1 MGCSANESLKEFYM
15 TNNSIQKST
24 LSSTIPW
31 VVGAVILIILPYF
44 FTGGGS
50 ITIMNQ
56 IGITIVLAMSYN
68 MLLGQGGML
77 SFGHAVYMGIGG
89 FVAVHVMN
97 LVENEYMWLPLPFL
111 PLVGGLVGLGFATI
125 IGSFSTRK
133 AGTVFAMISLGIG
146 ELIAACC
153 IIITVFFGGEEGI
166 SGDRTMAP
174 PTFGIEFI
182 SQKEVYF
189 LIAFWVL
196 LSTFCMYLFTQTPVG
211 KMANAVRDNPE
222 RAEFVGY
229 SMRWVRFVSFCAAG
243 FFAGV
248 AGALFAINY
257 EILTEQNLNLNMSFQ
272 VLLAT
277 YIGGVGFFLG
287 PIFGAILFTL
297 LQTVIGLQTDLWAL
311 YTGLVFILMVMFLP
325 AGLTGFFA
333 MHMIPIQ
340 LGRFGMLI
348 KPYLKIFLP
357 GLAFLIG
364 TIALIE
370 LINHVRHH
378 GEEQFMTLFWVEFD
392 TTSFIPWVLF
402 VLMTIVGFYISRI
415 FAKEVAEAWGDA
427 TFVEG
432 ERR

>member
-1 MGCSANESLKEFYM
+1 MVNG
-15 TNNSIQKST
+15 TNNTMSM
-24 LSSTIPW
+24 SSVLPW
-31 VVGAVILIILPYF
+31 IIAAIALIILPF
-44 FTGGGS
+44 VFTGGGS

-77 SFGHAVYMGIGG
+77 SFGHAVYMGLGG

-97 LVENEYMWLPLPFL
+97 IVEYQEIWLPLPFL

-196 LSTFCMYLFTQTPVG
+196 LSTFLMYLFTQTPVG

-248 AGALFAINY
+248 AGGLFAINF
-257 EILTEQNLNLNMSFQ
+257 EILTELNLNLNASFT

-287 PIFGAILFTL
+287 PIVGAILFTL
-297 LQTVIGLQTDLWAL
+297 LQTVIGLKTDLWAL
-311 YTGLVFILMVMFLP
+311 YTGVVFILTVMFLP
-325 AGLTGFFA
+325 AGITGFFA
-333 MHMIPIQ
+333 MHLVPWH
-340 LGRFGMLI
+340 LGRFGMLL
-348 KPYLKIFLP
+348 KPYAKIFLP
-357 GLAFLIG
+357 ALMFVIGAVGL
-364 TIALIE
+364 TE
-370 LINHVRHH
+370 LVNHSRHH
-378 GEEQFMTLFWVEFD
+378 GDEVLMTLFWVEFN
-392 TTSFIPWVLF
+392 TKSAVPYIVL
-402 VLMTIVGFYISRI
+402 VLLTAVGFWFSRL
-415 FAKEVAEAWGDA
+415 FAREVKEAWGDA

-432 ERR
+432 QGR

>member
-1 MGCSANESLKEFYM
+1 MACLVSGSLKGKIM
-15 TNNSIQKST
+15 NNLIQKNAMSA
-24 LSSTIPW
+24 SVPW
-31 VVGAVILIILPYF
+31 AVSAIILIILPF
-44 FTGGGS
+44 IFKGGGS

-97 LVENEYMWLPLPFL
+97 IVENESLWLPLPLL

-182 SQKEVYF
+182 TQKEVYF

-196 LSTFCMYLFTQTPVG
+196 ISVFCMYLFTQTPVG

-243 FFAGV
+243 FFAGI

-272 VLLAT
+272 VLLAA

-287 PIFGAILFTL
+287 PIVGAIMFTL

-311 YTGLVFILMVMFLP
+311 YTGIVFILIVMFMP
-325 AGLTGFFA
+325 AGLTGLFA
-333 MHMIPIQ
+333 MHLIPLQ
-340 LGRFGMLI
+340 LGRLGMLVR
-348 KPYLKIFLP
+348 PYAKIFIP
-357 GLAFLIG
+357 GLVFLIG

-370 LINHVRHH
+370 LINHARHH

-392 TTSFIPWVLF
+392 TTSIVPWALF
-402 VLMTIVGFYISRI
+402 ALMTVLGFYIARI
-415 FAKEVAEAWGDA
+415 FAKEVAEAWGEA

>member
-1 MGCSANESLKEFYM
+1 MANG
-15 TNNSIQKST
+15 TNNTMSM
-24 LSSTIPW
+24 SSVLPW
-31 VVGAVILIILPYF
+31 IIAAIALVILPF
-44 FTGGGS
+44 VFTGGGS

-77 SFGHAVYMGIGG
+77 SFGHAVYMGLGG

-97 LVENEYMWLPLPFL
+97 IVEYQEIWLPLPFL

-196 LSTFCMYLFTQTPVG
+196 VSTFLMYLFTQTPVG

-248 AGALFAINY
+248 AGGLFAINF
-257 EILTEQNLNLNMSFQ
+257 EILTELNLNLNASFT

-287 PIFGAILFTL
+287 PIVGAILFTL
-297 LQTVIGLQTDLWAL
+297 LQTVIGLKTDLWAL
-311 YTGLVFILMVMFLP
+311 YTGVVFILTVMFLP

-333 MHMIPIQ
+333 MHLVPWH
-340 LGRFGMLI
+340 LGRFGMLL
-348 KPYLKIFLP
+348 KPYAKIFLP
-357 GLAFLIG
+357 ALMFVIGAVGL
-364 TIALIE
+364 TE
-370 LINHVRHH
+370 LVNHSRHH
-378 GEEQFMTLFWVEFD
+378 GDEVLMTLFWVEFN
-392 TTSFIPWVLF
+392 TKSAVPYIVL
-402 VLMTIVGFYISRI
+402 VLLTAVGFWFSRL
-415 FAKEVAEAWGDA
+415 FAREVKEAWGDA

-432 ERR
+432 QGR

>member
-1 MGCSANESLKEFYM
+1 M

-174 PTFGIEFI
+174 PTFGL
-182 SQKEVYF
+182 S
-189 LIAFWVL
+189 LIH
-196 LSTFCMYLFTQTPVG
+196 
-211 KMANAVRDNPE
+211 
-222 RAEFVGY
+222 
-229 SMRWVRFVSFCAAG
+229 
-243 FFAGV
+243 
-248 AGALFAINY
+248 I
-257 EILTEQNLNLNMSFQ
+257 
-272 VLLAT
+272 
-277 YIGGVGFFLG
+277 
-287 PIFGAILFTL
+287 
-297 LQTVIGLQTDLWAL
+297 
-311 YTGLVFILMVMFLP
+311 
-325 AGLTGFFA
+325 
-333 MHMIPIQ
+333 
-340 LGRFGMLI
+340 
-348 KPYLKIFLP
+348 
-357 GLAFLIG
+357 
-364 TIALIE
+364 
-370 LINHVRHH
+370 
-378 GEEQFMTLFWVEFD
+378 
-392 TTSFIPWVLF
+392 
-402 VLMTIVGFYISRI
+402 
-415 FAKEVAEAWGDA
+415 
-427 TFVEG
+427 
-432 ERR
+432 

>member
-1 MGCSANESLKEFYM
+1 MANG
-15 TNNSIQKST
+15 TNNTMSM
-24 LSSTIPW
+24 SSVLPW
-31 VVGAVILIILPYF
+31 IIAAIALVILPF
-44 FTGGGS
+44 VFTGGGS

-77 SFGHAVYMGIGG
+77 SFGHAVYMGLGG

-97 LVENEYMWLPLPFL
+97 IVEYQEIWLPLPFL

-196 LSTFCMYLFTQTPVG
+196 VSTFLMYLFTQTPVG

-248 AGALFAINY
+248 AGGLFAINF
-257 EILTEQNLNLNMSFQ
+257 EILTELNLNLNASFT

-287 PIFGAILFTL
+287 PIVGAILFTL
-297 LQTVIGLQTDLWAL
+297 LQTVIGLKTDLWAL
-311 YTGLVFILMVMFLP
+311 YTGVVFILTVMFLP
-325 AGLTGFFA
+325 AGITGFFA
-333 MHMIPIQ
+333 MHLVPWH
-340 LGRFGMLI
+340 LGRFGMLL
-348 KPYLKIFLP
+348 KPYAKIFLP
-357 GLAFLIG
+357 ALMFVIGAVGL
-364 TIALIE
+364 TE
-370 LINHVRHH
+370 LVNHSRHH
-378 GEEQFMTLFWVEFD
+378 GDEVFMSLFWVEFN
-392 TTSFIPWVLF
+392 TKSAVPYIVL
-402 VLMTIVGFYISRI
+402 VLLTAVGFWFSRF
-415 FAKEVAEAWGDA
+415 FAREVKEAWGDA

-432 ERR
+432 QGR

>member
-1 MGCSANESLKEFYM
+1 MANG
-15 TNNSIQKST
+15 TNNTMSM
-24 LSSTIPW
+24 SSVLPW
-31 VVGAVILIILPYF
+31 IIAALALVILPF
-44 FTGGGS
+44 VFTGGGS

-77 SFGHAVYMGIGG
+77 SFGHAVYMGLGG

-97 LVENEYMWLPLPFL
+97 IVEYQEIWLPLPFL

-196 LSTFCMYLFTQTPVG
+196 VSTFLMYLFTQTPVG

-248 AGALFAINY
+248 AGGLFAINF
-257 EILTEQNLNLNMSFQ
+257 EILTELNLNLNASFT

-287 PIFGAILFTL
+287 PIVGAILFTL
-297 LQTVIGLQTDLWAL
+297 LQTVIGLKTDLWAL
-311 YTGLVFILMVMFLP
+311 YTGVVFILTVMFLP
-325 AGLTGFFA
+325 AGITGFFA
-333 MHMIPIQ
+333 MHLVPWH
-340 LGRFGMLI
+340 LGRFGMLL
-348 KPYLKIFLP
+348 KPYAKIFLP
-357 GLAFLIG
+357 ALMFVIGAVGL
-364 TIALIE
+364 TE
-370 LINHVRHH
+370 LVNHSRHH
-378 GEEQFMTLFWVEFD
+378 GDEVLMTLFWVEFN
-392 TTSFIPWVLF
+392 TKSAVPYIVL
-402 VLMTIVGFYISRI
+402 VLLTAVGFWFSRL
-415 FAKEVAEAWGDA
+415 FAREVKEAWGDA

-432 ERR
+432 QGR

>member
-1 MGCSANESLKEFYM
+1 M
-15 TNNSIQKST
+15 TNTSMQKSAM
-24 LSSTIPW
+24 SSTLPW
-31 VVGAVILIILPYF
+31 IIATILLIVLPYV

-77 SFGHAVYMGIGG
+77 SFGHAVYMGVGG

-97 LVENEYMWLPLPFL
+97 IVENDGLWLPLPFL
-111 PLVGGLVGLGFATI
+111 PLVGGLVGLSFATI
-125 IGSFSTRK
+125 IGSFSTRR

-189 LIAFWVL
+189 LISFWVL
-196 LSTFCMYLFTQTPVG
+196 LSTFMMYLFTQTPVG

-287 PIFGAILFTL
+287 PIVGAILFTI
-297 LQTVIGLQTDLWAL
+297 LQTVIGLKTDLWAL
-311 YTGLVFILMVMFLP
+311 YTGIVFILTVMFLP
-325 AGLTGFFA
+325 AGITGLFA
-333 MHMIPIQ
+333 MHLIPWH
-340 LGRFGMLI
+340 LGRLNLLI
-348 KPYLKIFLP
+348 KPYAKLFIPALIF
-357 GLAFLIG
+357 FVCSIS
-364 TIALIE
+364 LIE

-378 GEEQFMTLFWVEFD
+378 SQEQFMNLFWVEID
-392 TTSFIPWVLF
+392 TTSYLPWILLAVF
-402 VLMTIVGFYISRI
+402 TVVGFYSSRI
-415 FAKEVAEAWGDA
+415 FAREVVEAWGEA